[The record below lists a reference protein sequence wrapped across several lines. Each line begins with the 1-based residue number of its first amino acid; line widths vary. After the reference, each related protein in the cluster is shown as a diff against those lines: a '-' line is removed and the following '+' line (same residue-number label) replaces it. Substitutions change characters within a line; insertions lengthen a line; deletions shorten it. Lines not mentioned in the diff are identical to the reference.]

1 MDAAAR
7 LASSAT
13 LIVVTALLVWAA
25 LGTPQPTENELVAA
39 VSAGDLGGVRR
50 ALDQG
55 ISPDAVF
62 GKPLGIAAL
71 AGDVPMTR
79 LLLERGA
86 TPMRLGNVGWSPLQ
100 EAAALSGNTEVI
112 VLLLDAGADVNE
124 ATSAGATPVS
134 IAAGAGNLAA
144 LDLLLARGGD
154 VKGFARP
161 GCRPC
166 HPPMVSAVRG
176 GKGSPQLLQR
186 LIDAGADI
194 DAADDEG
201 VTPVIAAAAFGRP
214 DLIEFLVGAE
224 ARGEASLSPAL
235 QRRGQQR

>member
-1 MDAAAR
+1 MSSDAAAR
-7 LASSAT
+7 LASLAT
-13 LIVVTALLVWAA
+13 LIVTTALLLWAA
-25 LGTPQPTENELVAA
+25 VGSRQPTENELVAA
-39 VSAGDLGGVRR
+39 VSAGDLGGARR

-62 GKPLGIAAL
+62 GKPLEMAAV

-86 TPMRLGNVGWSPLQ
+86 TPVRWGRVGWTPLQ
-100 EAAALSGNTEVI
+100 QAAAFSGNTGVI
-112 VLLLDAGADVNE
+112 ALLLDAGADVNE

-166 HPPMVSAVRG
+166 DPPLVSAVRG
-176 GKGSPQLLQR
+176 GRGSPQLLQR
-186 LIDAGADI
+186 LIDAGADV

-201 VTPVIAAAAFGRP
+201 VTPVIAAAAFGRT
-214 DLIEFLVGAE
+214 DLIEFLVRAG
-224 ARGEASLSPAL
+224 ARGEVSLSPVL
-235 QRRGQQR
+235 RRRG